1 MSEFNRVELQRKYV
15 ERSIDAMD
23 LSDIMSIVSD
33 HFHNELEDLTD
44 EEFVEEVKF
53 YQPELL
59 EEDSE

>member
-15 ERSIDAMD
+15 ERSIDSMD

-33 HFHNELEDLTD
+33 HFHDGLEDLTD
-44 EEFVEEVKF
+44 EEFIEEVKF

-59 EEDSE
+59 EEDE